1 MKNKKKSKYKINYLL
16 IFCGCVLFCA
26 LSFCGEKEEAARAAE
41 AKEPKASEESGET
54 ILKISETAGTPGAN
68 GAVLTEVRYD
78 ESMYMDMLVKFVFSD
93 GKVVEWKSKY
103 SPYTVKAV
111 ECLDLTG
118 DGVKEVLLWGY
129 FTNTAGEYNMLNI
142 FQIEGGE
149 VKEMLFWDD
158 IEELRD
164 KVCHTNLFYTG
175 RGGRQG
181 YALQIETWG
190 KEGACVFLEQEME
203 IYYEGGRWRKL
214 PGRNIKPQVSL
225 ESHREEARLYEAFLR
240 GECRGEES
248 ESYRYAAVYCH
259 LALIDFCF
267 QDVLDSVLADSRR
280 TFETETS
287 LRTESVECRLADCA
301 ESVEYGL
308 IDCGNDGK
316 PELALLIR
324 GVHNYSI
331 NADCDV
337 ILIFGCRDGKVELLY
352 MGDTWEGRHAEI
364 FLDGSIYVEGTGG
377 IVWYPNNER
386 VFSGRYVRAEDE
398 RAAYYGAEAGKIGAD
413 GVYRELYAVTTG
425 TGKEVGSMVA
435 YRPLHKEELLAEF
448 YQCLIGDKT
457 IYAYR
462 IFEDTPGDVLEHTL
476 GYIEENEEQLG
487 KKFFSYETMLAL
499 CDAQERKLGI
509 ADHDS
514 KENKVRWHKLQGCE
528 EYTVDYR
535 HTSFCSS
542 SAMEI
547 VCSNTVLMEL
557 ILSI

>member
-225 ESHREEARLYEAFLR
+225 ESDREEARLYEAFLR
-240 GECRGEES
+240 GECHSGES
-248 ESYRYAAVYCH
+248 ESCRYAAVYCH

-267 QDVLDSVLADSRR
+267 QDVLDSVLA
-280 TFETETS
+280 
-287 LRTESVECRLADCA
+287 
-301 ESVEYGL
+301 
-308 IDCGNDGK
+308 
-316 PELALLIR
+316 
-324 GVHNYSI
+324 
-331 NADCDV
+331 
-337 ILIFGCRDGKVELLY
+337 
-352 MGDTWEGRHAEI
+352 
-364 FLDGSIYVEGTGG
+364 
-377 IVWYPNNER
+377 
-386 VFSGRYVRAEDE
+386 
-398 RAAYYGAEAGKIGAD
+398 
-413 GVYRELYAVTTG
+413 
-425 TGKEVGSMVA
+425 
-435 YRPLHKEELLAEF
+435 EF

-462 IFEDTPGDVLEHTL
+462 IFEDAPGDVLEHTL

-528 EYTVDYR
+528 EYTADYR